1 MQEKPKRRDEKIVSG
16 AMWSAILTGAVW
28 TFLVSAIF
36 LFTSL
41 LSTYLQASDRFPFE
55 LDSLHTAYFAFFIFI
70 AVFNAFNAR
79 TDKLNLFDNIEG
91 NKNFL
96 KILSL
101 IAAVQVALV
110 YIGGDIFK
118 CNGLNGVQWGV
129 ALIAAVS
136 IIPVDLLRKVVMG
149 KILPLFAVRSTTAS

>member
-28 TFLVSAIF
+28 TFLVSALF

-79 TDKLNLFDNIEG
+79 TDKLNLFDNIRG
-91 NKNFL
+91 NKDFL
-96 KILSL
+96 KILLL
-101 IAAVQVALV
+101 IAAVQVVLV
-110 YIGGDIFK
+110 YIGGGVFK
-118 CNGLNGVQWGV
+118 CNGLNGVQWGIV
-129 ALIAAVS
+129 LIAALS
-136 IIPVDLLRKVVMG
+136 IIPIDLVRKA
-149 KILPLFAVRSTTAS
+149 ILLKKKRGVH